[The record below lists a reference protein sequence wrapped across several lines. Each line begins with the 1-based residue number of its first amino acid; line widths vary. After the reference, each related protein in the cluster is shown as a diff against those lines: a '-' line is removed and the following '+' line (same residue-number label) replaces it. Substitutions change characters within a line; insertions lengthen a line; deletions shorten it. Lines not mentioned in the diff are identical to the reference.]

1 MTSPEW
7 LSHHSKWRWLF
18 VGGAFGVVIL
28 ASVVGVVSSG
38 PSGTAAAR
46 DSATVVRTPP
56 PPCVKAVVATPI
68 LGFGFR
74 IRLPTGWAKLV
85 PIRQTNREVTVTTNR
100 TGQYQIYSPPAK
112 LIPGHYRIRT
122 HFRLTRGGVSIAMLD
137 EQSPQRFIFES
148 EYLSRQSGTRPMTT
162 SGTFYVPRTM
172 PVAIVLSNADLGVN
186 STWEVR
192 SISVASLGSRCAKAN
207 S

>member
-1 MTSPEW
+1 MTSPDS
-7 LSHHSKWRWLF
+7 LSHHSKWRWLL

-28 ASVVGVVSSG
+28 ASVIGIVSSG
-38 PSGTAAAR
+38 KSGTAASR
-46 DSATVVRTPP
+46 DSATLTRTPP
-56 PPCVKAVVATPI
+56 PRCVKQVVATPI

-74 IRLPTGWAKLV
+74 GRLPTGWAKLV
-85 PIRQTNREVTVTTNR
+85 PVRQTDKEVTVTTNR

-162 SGTFYVPRTM
+162 SGSFYVPRTM
-172 PVAIVLSNADLGVN
+172 PVAIVLSNAALGVN
-186 STWEVR
+186 STWHVS
-192 SISVASLGSRCAKAN
+192 SISVASLASRCALDD